1 MRIAALALTG
11 MLVAGVAVAQET
23 AEVPVETAELGDN
36 VVTLHLYPFL
46 TEEELALLRLVAT
59 NEDALALFVPQ
70 QDEAAEQDG
79 AVEQGEVSEPG
90 RHAAMAV
97 SPVEG
102 VLRDGVPV
110 PSAIAVG
117 QLPDA
122 ETARASATEQ
132 CNAAREKQR
141 KRDPECVVV
150 LEVMPKT

>member
-1 MRIAALALTG
+1 MRWGCIAIVVALW
-11 MLVAGVAVAQET
+11 AGIACAQE
-23 AEVPVETAELGDN
+23 ASEVPVETAELGQN

-70 QDEAAEQDG
+70 QDG
-79 AVEQGEVSEPG
+79 AVEQGEVPEPG
-90 RHAAMAV
+90 KHAAMAV

>member
-1 MRIAALALTG
+1 MRKAALAVAG
-11 MLVAGVAVAQET
+11 MLVAARVAAQEAT
-23 AEVPVETAELGDN
+23 EVPVETAELGDN

-46 TEEELALLRLVAT
+46 TEEEVTLLRLVTT
-59 NEDALALFVPQ
+59 NADALALFVP
-70 QDEAAEQDG
+70 
-79 AVEQGEVSEPG
+79 EQGG
-90 RHAAMAV
+90 FAAMAV

-102 VLRDGVPV
+102 VVREGVPV

-122 ETARASATEQ
+122 ETARADATGK

>member
-1 MRIAALALTG
+1 MRWDC
-11 MLVAGVAVAQET
+11 VAVAMAAWAGIACAQEA
-23 AEVPVETAELGDN
+23 AEVPVETAELGEN
-36 VVTLHLYPFL
+36 VVTLHLHPFL

-59 NEDALALFVPQ
+59 NEDALALFVPR
-70 QDEAAEQDG
+70 QDGAAEQDG

-90 RHAAMAV
+90 RHAAMAA

-102 VLRDGVPV
+102 VLRDGLPV

-122 ETARASATEQ
+122 ETARTSATEQ

>member
-1 MRIAALALTG
+1 MRIAAWAVAGL
-11 MLVAGVAVAQET
+11 LVAGVAAAQET

-46 TEEELALLRLVAT
+46 TEEEVTLLRLVST
-59 NEDALALFVPQ
+59 NADALALFVP
-70 QDEAAEQDG
+70 
-79 AVEQGEVSEPG
+79 EQGG
-90 RHAAMAV
+90 FAAMAV

-102 VLRDGVPV
+102 VVREGVPV

-122 ETARASATEQ
+122 ETARTNATEQ
-132 CNAAREKQR
+132 CNAARKKQR

>member
-1 MRIAALALTG
+1 MRMACGA
-11 MLVAGVAVAQET
+11 VAVALWGGLAAAQD
-23 AEVPVETAELGDN
+23 AEVVPVETAELGEN
-36 VVTLHLYPFL
+36 VVTIHLHPFL
-46 TEEELALLRLVAT
+46 TPEEATLLRLVAT
-59 NEDALALFVPQ
+59 NAEALALFVP
-70 QDEAAEQDG
+70 
-79 AVEQGEVSEPG
+79 EPG
-90 RHAAMAV
+90 GFAAMAA

-102 VLRDGVPV
+102 VVRNGVPV

-122 ETARASATEQ
+122 EAARTSATEQ

>member
-11 MLVAGVAVAQET
+11 MVVAGVAVAQEA
-23 AEVPVETAELGDN
+23 AEVPVETAELGEN

-59 NEDALALFVPQ
+59 NEDALALFIPPPA
-70 QDEAAEQDG
+70 EAAPSEG
-79 AVEQGEVSEPG
+79 AAGQAEGPAPG
-90 RHAAMAV
+90 RHAAMAL

-102 VLRDGVPV
+102 MVRDGVPV

-122 ETARASATEQ
+122 QTARASATEQ
-132 CNAAREKQR
+132 CNAARKKQR
-141 KRDPECVVV
+141 KRDPECVIV